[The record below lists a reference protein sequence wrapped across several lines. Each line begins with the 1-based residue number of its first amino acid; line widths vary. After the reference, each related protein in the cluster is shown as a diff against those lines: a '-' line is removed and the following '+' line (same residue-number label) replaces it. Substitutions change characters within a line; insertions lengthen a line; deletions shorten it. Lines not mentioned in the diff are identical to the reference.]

1 MAICTKFGDK
11 VINESLRIDQD
22 CLFRG
27 EIVQAWAI
35 LQGQTTEKKYW
46 ISDLI
51 GDAKN
56 ELRHVLNSNL
66 KKRNGGK

>member
-1 MAICTKFGDK
+1 MAIRTKLGNK

-27 EIVQAWAI
+27 EIVQVWAI

-46 ISDLI
+46 ITDLV
-51 GDAKN
+51 GDVKN
-56 ELRHVLNSNL
+56 ELQNVLNSNL
-66 KKRNGGK
+66 KKRNGGQ

>member
-1 MAICTKFGDK
+1 MAIRTKLGNK

-27 EIVQAWAI
+27 EIVQVWAI

-46 ISDLI
+46 ISDLV

-56 ELRHVLNSNL
+56 ELQHVLNSNV
-66 KKRNGGK
+66 KKRNGGQ